1 LSLFCSQKAP
11 GDPYLKILSTIYV
24 NSEQG
29 SAGLSELDDV
39 SNITVYP
46 NPTDG
51 DLYIDLKGTEYT
63 GIRLFDAQGKALPVT
78 VTNIG
83 GKLKLSTPSEV
94 GMYILEIR
102 TNNSAEIKRVRFM
115 RVK

>member
-1 LSLFCSQKAP
+1 
-11 GDPYLKILSTIYV
+11 LKILSTIYV

-29 SAGLSELDDV
+29 SAGLSEVDDV